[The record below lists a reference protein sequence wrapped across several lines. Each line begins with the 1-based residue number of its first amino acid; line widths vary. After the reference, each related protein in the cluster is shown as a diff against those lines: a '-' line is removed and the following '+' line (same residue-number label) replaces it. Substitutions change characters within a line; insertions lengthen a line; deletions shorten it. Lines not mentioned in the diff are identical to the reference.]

1 MNPPDPQL
9 PQEVVV
15 LVPVVVVVLVVV
27 DVDVAVGVGVPPQL
41 GVPLD
46 GVDPQTQPFG
56 GYPFAFSCAVYASI
70 QDADVACGPT
80 GLFDKSQYP

>member
-1 MNPPDPQL
+1 MYPPDPQV

-46 GVDPQTQPFG
+46 GVDPQTHPLG
-56 GYPFAFSCAVYASI
+56 GYPLAFSCALYASI

-80 GLFDKSQYP
+80 GSPFKAQYP